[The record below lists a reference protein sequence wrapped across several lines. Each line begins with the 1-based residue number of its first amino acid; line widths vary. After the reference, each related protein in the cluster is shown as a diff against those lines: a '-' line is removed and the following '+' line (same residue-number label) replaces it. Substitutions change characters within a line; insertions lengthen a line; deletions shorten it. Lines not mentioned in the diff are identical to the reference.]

1 MARPKKDPPPPP
13 PPNLHDDPSQVL
25 EYYSVSG
32 LHVGKAVEVDG
43 RPGVVVGFKG
53 YNMVVVYDDDDNQ
66 SPYIAHPTWRVQ
78 HKRKKKTS

>member
-1 MARPKKDPPPPP
+1 MPKPKKAPPPPP
-13 PPNLHDDPSQVL
+13 PPNWHDDPSEVL

-66 SPYIAHPTWRVQ
+66 
-78 HKRKKKTS
+78 